1 MSGCG
6 RPAST
11 AVVPSGAGVWRV
23 GWWRWGF
30 VGTLLGPEGAGPG
43 APPAGGVA
51 GGFFEAGPFRVSDRR
66 PPVGVF
72 GSGGAGRG
80 GGCLLVENCTVDA
93 SIFTGTVCLSGR
105 GVSGFCRVVCVCW
118 LSC

>member
-51 GGFFEAGPFRVSDRR
+51 GGFFVAGPVWLSYR
-66 PPVGVF
+66 PGCSP
-72 GSGGAGRG
+72 GAGG
-80 GGCLLVENCTVDA
+80 GGGLVA
-93 SIFTGTVCLSGR
+93 
-105 GVSGFCRVVCVCW
+105 VCW
-118 LSC
+118 LRTAQWTRASLPARSAFRGGVCWFFVELFVCVG

>member
-11 AVVPSGAGVWRV
+11 AVVPSGAGAWRV

-30 VGTLLGPEGAGPG
+30 VGTLLGPEGAELVLR
-43 APPAGGVA
+43 GGC
-51 GGFFEAGPFRVSDRR
+51 FFEAGPFRVSDRR

-93 SIFTGTVCLSGR
+93 SIFAGTITSVVVSVLS
-105 GVSGFCRVVCVCW
+105 SVVFFVCW